1 MLSLQLIREQT
12 DAVRAGL
19 KRRGEDPPIDEIL
32 CLDER
37 RRALLVEIEAL
48 RARRND
54 VSREIGRMKSAT
66 ADAIESVRGE
76 MRLVGT
82 TIATLETE
90 ITDVEARLN
99 ALLLEIP
106 NIPDASVPD
115 GTSEDDNVVIEHWG
129 APRNFDFAPKPH
141 WELGTALNILDFERG
156 VKLSGSRFY
165 LLRGAG
171 AALQRGLIQWL
182 LDLHT
187 REHGYTEV
195 NVPYMLK
202 REQLVGAAQLPRFAD
217 NLYHDEQSD
226 LWFIPTAEA
235 ALANIYAGEILD
247 AGTLPR
253 KMVAYTAC
261 FRREQTASGKDT
273 RGIKR
278 GHQFDKV
285 EMFQIVE
292 PGTDLDVLEQMLDDA
307 CDCLRRLDIPHRR
320 KLLCTADIAFQS
332 AKTYDVEAWAPGVN
346 EWLEVSS
353 CSTVREFQSRRA
365 SLRIKR
371 QAGGRTEFPYEL
383 NGSGLGI
390 PRTMIAII
398 ENYQQADGSIVVPD
412 VLRPY
417 LGGREVITSA
427 P

>member
-1 MLSLQLIREQT
+1 MLSLQMIREQT

-19 KRRGEDPPIDEIL
+19 KRRGEAPPIDEIL
-32 CLDER
+32 RLDER
-37 RRALLVEIEAL
+37 RRALLVEIETL

-54 VSREIGRMKSAT
+54 VSRDVGRMKTASAE
-66 ADAIESVRGE
+66 AVDAVRGE
-76 MRLVGT
+76 MRQVGA
-82 TIATLETE
+82 TITNLEGE
-90 ITDVEARLN
+90 IADVETQLQ
-99 ALLLEIP
+99 ALVLEIP

-115 GTSEDDNVVIEHWG
+115 GTSEDDNVVIGHWG
-129 APRNFDFAPKPH
+129 TPKVFDHPPRPH

-156 VKLSGSRFY
+156 VKLSGTRFY

-187 REHGYTEV
+187 REHGYVEI

-202 REQLVGAAQLPRFAD
+202 REQLVSAAQLPRFAD
-217 NLYHDEQSD
+217 NLYHDDQSD

-247 AGTLPR
+247 AAALPK

-307 CDCLRRLDIPHRR
+307 CDCLRGLEIPHRR

-332 AKTYDVEAWAPGVN
+332 AKTYDVEAWAPGVD

-365 SLRIKR
+365 GLRYR
-371 QAGGRTEFPYEL
+371 RNGGARPEFPYEL
-383 NGSGLGI
+383 NGSGLGV
-390 PRTMIAII
+390 PRTMIAIM
-398 ENYQQADGSIVVPD
+398 ENYQQPDGSIVVPD

-417 LGGREVITSA
+417 LGGREIITVEA
-427 P
+427 